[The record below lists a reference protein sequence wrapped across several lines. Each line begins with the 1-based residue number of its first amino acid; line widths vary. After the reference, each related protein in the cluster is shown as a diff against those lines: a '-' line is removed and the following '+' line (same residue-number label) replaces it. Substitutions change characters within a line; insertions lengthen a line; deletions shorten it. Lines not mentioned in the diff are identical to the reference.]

1 MASRFASPFAFPCA
15 SRFRRTAAVL
25 LAAWAVAGSGAA
37 AAVPV
42 APHRS
47 VRAGQPLEAECSA
60 RIDGSRAVADCFNAN
75 ATPDR
80 VQLHVQCARWWDP
93 GMDTATVTV
102 EPARHVSLAQRC
114 WLEIRQAWVSHLP
127 G

>member
-1 MASRFASPFAFPCA
+1 MASPL
-15 SRFRRTAAVL
+15 RRTAAVL
-25 LAAWAVAGSGAA
+25 LAVSAVAGSADA
-37 AAVPV
+37 AAVPA
-42 APHRS
+42 APRRIA
-47 VRAGQPLEAECSA
+47 RAGQPLEAECSA
-60 RIDGSRAVADCFNAN
+60 RVDGSRAVADCFNAN